1 MVSRAGCDEI
11 AVEMIKHAPET
22 IDKKVVNTFNNIA
35 ETADKSGRHGL
46 LKPLQKSGKIKGPQ
60 SNLRSITMLSAKRA
74 AHH

>member
-1 MVSRAGCDEI
+1 MVSSAGCDGI

-22 IDKKVVNTFNNIA
+22 IDKKIVNTFNNMA
-35 ETADKSGRHGL
+35 ETADISGRQGL

-60 SNLRSITMLSAKRA
+60 SNLQPITLLSAIYA